1 MNMNSPPSLRFG
13 DILQLSLIVALAATL
28 RIGYLQV
35 ATNNGRVD
43 PPFVVQSVVAKAEPA
58 GDAEQRG
65 KEPASEF
72 DSLVH
77 NLAENQSFTAVAPL
91 SDKEETTAHAAP
103 GYYWLVAQ
111 LSRFQLEVPFVAR
124 WAQCGLGALTA
135 GCLFLFAR
143 RAFGNWLVGFLA
155 GLLAAFYPFWIVN
168 TAELSDGVLTTFLLA
183 LVLLLGT
190 RGSQSGG
197 AVTSLF
203 FGLGLAALAM
213 VRASTLPFAV
223 VGLLWFLY
231 HCKDVRHGWFNAIL
245 AVLGFANGLAP
256 WAVRNWNAFHEPV
269 PVVTSAYLDFWIG
282 NNAKAT
288 GGPLNEAALRE
299 TILPDRL
306 RTLLDEPKQAKRY
319 ASLAKDAIQEIARD
333 PGATVTRRWQAGLK
347 FIVGDEWFSTQQMSP
362 KLPANAAADAPT
374 VPEWLSANL
383 ELCLQGS
390 LLALLVLGLLGWRWS
405 FAWKSNARLAT
416 FAFLWLPL
424 PFILG
429 HADSLS
435 GPRLPW
441 DALLI
446 CFSAYALAC
455 CVPAVAKSSEQQLR
469 RDV

>member
-1 MNMNSPPSLRFG
+1 MNTPPSLRFG
-13 DILQLSLIVALAATL
+13 DVLQLSLVVALAATL

-35 ATNNGRVD
+35 AADSGRAA
-43 PPFVVQSVVAKAEPA
+43 PPFVVQSIAAKVEPA
-58 GDAEQRG
+58 GDPEQRG

-72 DSLVH
+72 DTLVH
-77 NLAENQSFTAVAPL
+77 NLAEKQSFAAVAPL
-91 SDKEETTAHAAP
+91 SDKEESTAHVAP

-111 LSRFQLEVPFVAR
+111 LSRFEPSFGAMVR

-143 RAFGNWLVGFLA
+143 RAFGNWLVAFLA
-155 GLLAAFYPFWIVN
+155 GLLAAFHPFWIVN

-183 LVLLLGT
+183 AVLLLGT

-197 AVTSLF
+197 AFTSLL

-213 VRASTLPFAV
+213 VRAATLPFAF
-223 VGLLWFLY
+223 VGLIWFLY
-231 HCKDVRHGWFNAIL
+231 HCKNVRHGWFNAIL

-269 PVVTSAYLDFWIG
+269 PVVSSAYLHFWIG
-282 NNAKAT
+282 NNASAT
-288 GGPLNEAALRE
+288 GGPLDEAALRK
-299 TILPDRL
+299 TLLPDRL
-306 RTLLDEPKQAKRY
+306 HSLLDESNQAKRY
-319 ASLAKDAIQEIARD
+319 ASLGRDAVQEIARD

-347 FIVGDEWFSTQQMSP
+347 FIVGDEWFPTRHISP
-362 KLPANAAADAPT
+362 ELPADAAADAPA
-374 VPEWLSANL
+374 VPDWLATNL

-390 LLALLVLGLLGWRWS
+390 LLVLMALGLLGWRWS

-416 FAFLWLPL
+416 LAFLWLPL
-424 PFILG
+424 PYILG
-429 HADSLS
+429 HAESLS

-455 CVPAVAKSSEQQLR
+455 CLPAVAKSSEQQLR
-469 RDV
+469 RDP